1 MVLRQPCTDRV
12 VGEILAGWRYD
23 ISGIAAEM
31 RADYEEHLAQ
41 CARCHARQ
49 RLHRTIDVGL
59 IVVTSISAVMFLV
72 AFGAIR
78 YLDPKHALLLQ
89 IAALCGFAFSSVV
102 WVAVAIATPAPL
114 VMVDAAKLGAR
125 RIHDKLPQEI
135 RDRIPEEIKVKIS

>member
-1 MVLRQPCTDRV
+1 MVLNQPCTDRV
-12 VGEILAGWRYD
+12 VAEILAGWRYD

-31 RADYEEHLAQ
+31 RGDYEKHLAG
-41 CARCHARQ
+41 CARCRARQ

-59 IVVTSISAVMFLV
+59 IVVTTISAGMFLV

-78 YLDPKHALLLQ
+78 YLDPKHALLLE

-125 RIHDKLPQEI
+125 RIHDSLPQEI
-135 RDRIPEEIKVKIS
+135 RDRIPEELKVKIN